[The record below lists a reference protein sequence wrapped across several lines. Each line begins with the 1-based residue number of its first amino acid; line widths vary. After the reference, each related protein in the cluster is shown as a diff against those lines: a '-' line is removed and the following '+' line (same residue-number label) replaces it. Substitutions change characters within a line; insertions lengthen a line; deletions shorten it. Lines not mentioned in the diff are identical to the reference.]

1 MTAFE
6 NDTNDDLKDR
16 IKLYETELIKR
27 QMSKS
32 KELFLKLSKMKVR
45 DKFSAIFQEMPSE
58 LFIKLFVEDFG
69 EEFLM
74 DEYIGM
80 DDKFLSEKMKRFKE

>member
-74 DEYIGM
+74 DAYIGM
-80 DDKFLSEKMKRFKE
+80 DDKFYLKNEEV